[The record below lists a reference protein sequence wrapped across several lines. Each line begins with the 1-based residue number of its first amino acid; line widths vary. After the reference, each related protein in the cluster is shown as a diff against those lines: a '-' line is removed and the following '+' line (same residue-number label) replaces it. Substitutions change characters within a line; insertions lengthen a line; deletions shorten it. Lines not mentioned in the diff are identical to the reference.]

1 MASLVNPFNINGN
14 YPIAGQDN
22 DSQGFRDNFTNIKNN
37 FIFIKQEVED
47 MQSKVI
53 LKSALSGS
61 SLDNN
66 FLGSQVKN
74 IQTKNLTE
82 TVYDWGEVGA
92 ATATEIQLDLA
103 LGNIHKLNATGAIK
117 INAVIKN
124 WPSAL
129 QYSRLMLY
137 INISTVTNT
146 LELPSTL
153 TTDLA
158 GIPGLREIASS
169 KLITFTDAGDYI
181 FEFSSV
187 DSGTTIFV
195 RELTRGNPVFRDPNF
210 YMAGIGSYEV
220 PTLRLGWGNL
230 FAVSSKIDSNTKAG
244 TDTFSVR
251 GGVTSYQNFADGG
264 NDPADMKTAG
274 FSVAKSRTADPG
286 AAGAA
291 TITDTVVNANDYLGY
306 FNGLGYTKNKEDSNN
321 SFQQMAVIGMY
332 ATGANTSYGL
342 GGNIIFSTKK
352 DGGALTTAMTID
364 NNQDIVMAGNL
375 TVNGVQTIINSTV
388 MTVDDKNIIIAQGIG
403 SATLANASGIS
414 VDTAFAN
421 IEYVNSGA
429 QTAQDDRWSF
439 NKAVTVGINTV
450 SNATTT
456 GALVVSGGVGIAGAL
471 NVGGTFGLSS
481 TTEATTTT
489 SAAFAVGG
497 GVATVKNIIAGGA
510 LFANSTA
517 TTSNLASGA
526 FQVQGG
532 AMVLGNL
539 YIGGRQA
546 GDTAGGTAQTG
557 LYVLATSLSGNT
569 ASGALVVKGGM
580 GVSGSV
586 YLSDA
591 SSANGVTIS
600 STLQLDGS
608 SLIRA
613 SGNSSGRTSTVAL
626 RSKGSAIFE
635 SNVMFGTGIP
645 KTGIVYMDNATNVI
659 AGNISTGGLV
669 LGNSTALVGASI
681 SGDMNIGTDDSGSVY
696 ILNKENAFGTPI
708 TAGTLTPYAVS
719 LAGGSGAVQLGAV
732 TALGGMNIF
741 NDTYIGQPH
750 SINNISGWTA
760 VPGTTT
766 NNYQTLSTNPYYGTP
781 IGAASGN
788 VYLTSGARGLSY
800 TSGALQIKSVYFA
813 DGSQSD
819 GGAGIAGNL
828 YVNRAGFIGTLGS
841 STNYGNL
848 VAASST
854 ESTAG
859 GNGATG
865 SLVVL
870 GGAGIAAKLN
880 VGGVIAANA
889 AVASTSKTSGA
900 IVIPAGGLGVSGGI
914 TAGNIALDAGT
925 SSQEPLLIATGTT
938 LTTPRVGA
946 VEFASGVWFATPAAT
961 NRAVIPVSHFFA
973 IGSTSNSSLNGGTT
987 ITSTN
992 TGYSAFGGAS
1002 NTNGQLVVIANTV
1015 YEFELKVLLGMSLTP
1030 ASSTMQFAFACNNAP
1045 AWYHYDTTVTG
1056 IAYVSGTGTSVPATA
1071 PSIQNFAG
1079 TSTLPTV
1086 TSGVIL
1092 AAGTTV
1098 NRSIMVKGMIAVG
1111 ATTSTILPQVAFG
1124 SAINVIVQA
1133 LPGSYWRLTPVAGAT
1148 STFGVGNFVTS

>member
-92 ATATEIQLDLA
+92 ATATEIQLDFA
-103 LGNIHKLNATGAIK
+103 LGNIHKLNATGSIK

-124 WPSAL
+124 FPSAL
-129 QYSRLMLY
+129 QYSRLLLY
-137 INISTVTNT
+137 INIGTVTNT

-169 KLITFTDAGDYI
+169 KLITFTDAGNYI

-187 DSGTTIFV
+187 DSGTTVFV

-210 YMAGIGSYEV
+210 YMAGIGTYEV

-264 NDPADMKTAG
+264 NSPALMKTAG

-306 FNGLGYTKNKEDSNN
+306 FNGLGFTKNKDDSNN
-321 SFQQMAVIGMY
+321 SFQQLAVIGMY
-332 ATGANTSYGL
+332 ATGSNTSYGL
-342 GGNIIFSTKK
+342 GGNIIFATKK
-352 DGGALTTAMTID
+352 DGGVLTSAMTID

-388 MTVDDKNIIIAQGIG
+388 LTVDDKNIIIAQGIG
-403 SATLANASGIS
+403 SATLANSSGIS

-421 IEYVNSGA
+421 IEYVNSGT

-439 NKAVTVGINTV
+439 NKAVTVGIATV

-456 GALVVSGGVGIAGAL
+456 GALVVSGGVGIGGAL

-497 GVATVKNIIAGGA
+497 GIATVKNIIAGSA
-510 LFANSTA
+510 LFANSIATA
-517 TTSNLASGA
+517 SNLASGA

-532 AMVLGNL
+532 GMVLGNL
-539 YIGGRQA
+539 YVGGQSTSGA
-546 GDTAGGTAQTG
+546 TQTG
-557 LYVLATSLSGNT
+557 LYVLATSLSDST
-569 ASGALVVKGGM
+569 ASGAVVVKGGM
-580 GVSGSV
+580 GVAGSV

-613 SGNSSGRTSTVAL
+613 AGNSAGRTSTIAL

-645 KTGIVYMDNATNVI
+645 RTGIIYVDNATNVI

-681 SGDMNIGTDDSGSVY
+681 SGDMNIGTDNSGSLYV
-696 ILNKENAFGTPI
+696 LNKENAFGTPI
-708 TAGTLTPYAVS
+708 TSPLTPYAVS
-719 LAGGSGAVQLGAV
+719 LAGGSGAVQLGAL
-732 TALGGMNIF
+732 TALGGVNVF
-741 NDTYIGQPH
+741 GDTYIGQPH
-750 SINNISGWTA
+750 NINNITGWAAT
-760 VPGTTT
+760 PGTTT
-766 NNYQTLSTNPYYGTP
+766 NNYQELATNPYFGTP

-788 VYLTSGARGLSY
+788 VYLSSGARGLSY
-800 TSGALQIKSVYFA
+800 TSGALQIRTVFFA

-828 YVNRAGFIGTLGS
+828 WVNRAGFIGTLGS

-870 GGAGIAAKLN
+870 GGAGIASKLN

-889 AVASTSKTSGA
+889 AVASTSKTTGA
-900 IVIPAGGLGVSGGI
+900 IVIPGGGLGVSGGI
-914 TAGNIALDAGT
+914 TAGNLALDGGT
-925 SSQEPLLIATGTT
+925 TSQEPLLIATGSL
-938 LTTPRVGA
+938 LTVPRVGA
-946 VEFASGVWFATPAAT
+946 IEHASGVWYATPAAT
-961 NRAVIPVSHFFA
+961 NRAVVPVSHFFA
-973 IGSTSNSSLNGGTT
+973 IGGGTSNASLNGGTT
-987 ITSTN
+987 ITAVN
-992 TGYSAFGGAS
+992 TGYSVFGGAS
-1002 NTNGQLVVIANTV
+1002 NTAGQLVVLANTV
-1015 YEFELKVLLGMSLTP
+1015 YQFELKVTLGMSVTP
-1030 ASSTMQFAFACNNAP
+1030 GSATMQFAFGGNIATNLVT
-1045 AWYHYDTTVTG
+1045 WYHYDTTVTG
-1056 IAYVSGTGTSVPATA
+1056 IPYVSGTGTSVPTQAA
-1071 PSIQNFAG
+1071 SMQNFAG
-1079 TSTLPTV
+1079 LTTLPTV

-1092 AAGTTV
+1092 GAGTTN
-1098 NRSIMVKGMIAVG
+1098 NRSIMVKGMFAVG
-1111 ATTSTILPQVAFG
+1111 ATTSTIVPLVAFG
-1124 SAINVIVQA
+1124 AAINAVVGA
-1133 LPGSYWRLTPVAGAT
+1133 LPGSYWRLTPVSGT
-1148 STFGVGNFVTS
+1148 TPTFGVGNFVTS

>member
-92 ATATEIQLDLA
+92 ATATEIQLDFA
-103 LGNIHKLNATGAIK
+103 LGNIHKLNATGSIK
-117 INAVIKN
+117 INSVIKN
-124 WPSAL
+124 FPSAL

-137 INISTVTNT
+137 ISISTVTST

-158 GIPGLREIASS
+158 GIPGLRTIASS
-169 KLITFTDAGDYI
+169 KLITFTDAGNYI

-187 DSGTTIFV
+187 DSGTTVFV

-210 YMAGIGSYEV
+210 YMAGIGTYEV

-264 NDPADMKTAG
+264 NDPALMKTAG

-306 FNGLGYTKNKEDSNN
+306 FNGLGYTKNKDDSNN
-321 SFQQMAVIGMY
+321 SFQQLAVIGMY

-342 GGNIIFSTKK
+342 GGNIVFATKK
-352 DGGALTTAMTID
+352 DGGVLTSAMTID
-364 NNQDIVMAGNL
+364 NNQDIVVAGNL
-375 TVNGVQTIINSTV
+375 TVNGTQTTINSTV
-388 MTVDDKNIIIAQGIG
+388 LTVDDKNIIIAQGIG
-403 SATLANASGIS
+403 SATLANSSGIS
-414 VDTAFAN
+414 VDIAFAN
-421 IEYVNSGA
+421 IEYVNSGT

-471 NVGGTFGLSS
+471 NVGGSFGLSS

-489 SAAFAVGG
+489 AAAFAVGG
-497 GVATVKNIIAGGA
+497 GIATVKNIIAGGA
-510 LFANSTA
+510 LYANSTN

-532 AMVLGNL
+532 GMVLGNL
-539 YIGGRQA
+539 YVGGQSA
-546 GDTAGGTAQTG
+546 SGATQTG

-569 ASGALVVKGGM
+569 ASGAVVVKGGM
-580 GVSGSV
+580 GVAGNV
-586 YLSDA
+586 YMSDA

-613 SGNSSGRTSTVAL
+613 AGNSAGRTSTVAL

-635 SNVMFGTGIP
+635 SNVLFGTGIP
-645 KTGIVYMDNATNVI
+645 KTGIIYVDNATNVI

-681 SGDMNIGTDDSGSVY
+681 SGDMNIGTDDSGSLYV
-696 ILNKENAFGTPI
+696 LNKENAFGTPI
-708 TAGTLTPYAVS
+708 TAPLTPYAVS
-719 LAGGSGAVQLGAV
+719 LAGGSGAVQLGAL
-732 TALGGMNIF
+732 TALGGINVF
-741 NDTYIGQPH
+741 GDTYIGQPH
-750 SINNISGWTA
+750 NINNISGWAA

-766 NNYQTLSTNPYYGTP
+766 NNYQILSTNPYYGTP

-800 TSGALQIKSVYFA
+800 TSGALQIKTVFFA

-889 AVASTSKTSGA
+889 AVASTSKTTGA

-914 TAGNIALDAGT
+914 TAGNIALDGGT
-925 SSQEPLLIATGTT
+925 TSQEPLLIATGSL

-946 VEFASGVWFATPAAT
+946 VEHASGVWYATPAAT
-961 NRAVIPVSHFFA
+961 NRAVVPVSHFLA
-973 IGSTSNSSLNGGTT
+973 LGANSSLNGGTS
-987 ITSTN
+987 ITALN
-992 TGYSAFGGAS
+992 TGYSVFGGAS
-1002 NTNGQLVVIANTV
+1002 NNVGQLVVLANTV

-1030 ASSTMQFAFACNNAP
+1030 ASSSMQFALVANNSP

-1056 IAYVSGTGTSVPATA
+1056 IAYVSGTGTSVPTTA
-1071 PSIQNFAG
+1071 PVMQNFAG
-1079 TSTLPTV
+1079 TTTLPTV

-1098 NRSIMVKGMIAVG
+1098 NRSIMVKGMFAVG

-1124 SAINVIVQA
+1124 AAINVVVQA
-1133 LPGSYWRLTPVAGAT
+1133 LPGSYWRVTPVAGAT
-1148 STFGVGNFVTS
+1148 TTFGTGNFVTS

>member
-103 LGNIHKLNATGAIK
+103 LGNIHKLNATGSIK

-129 QYSRLMLY
+129 QYSRLVLY

-158 GIPGLREIASS
+158 SIPGLREIASS
-169 KLITFTDAGDYI
+169 KLITFTDAGNYI

-210 YMAGIGSYEV
+210 YMAGIGTYGI

-251 GGVTSYQNFADGG
+251 GAVTSYQNFADGG
-264 NDPADMKTAG
+264 NNPAEMKTAG

-291 TITDTVVNANDYLGY
+291 TLTDTVVNANDYLGY
-306 FNGLGYTKNKEDSNN
+306 FNGLGYTKNKDDSNN
-321 SFQQMAVIGMY
+321 SFQQLAVVGMY
-332 ATGANTSYGL
+332 ATGANTGYGL
-342 GGNIIFSTKK
+342 GGNIVFSTKR
-352 DGGALTTAMTID
+352 DGGALTAAMTID
-364 NNQDIVMAGNL
+364 NNQDVVLAGNL

-388 MTVDDKNIIIAQGIG
+388 LTVDDKNIIIAQGIA

-421 IEYVNSGA
+421 IEYVNNGT

-439 NKAVTVGINTV
+439 NKAVTVGITTE

-497 GVATVKNIIAGGA
+497 GISTVKNIIAGGA

-526 FQVQGG
+526 FQVKGG

-539 YIGGRQA
+539 YVGGQSA
-546 GDTAGGTAQTG
+546 SGAAQTG
-557 LYVLATSLSGNT
+557 LYVLSTSLSGNT
-569 ASGALVVKGGM
+569 ASGAVVIKGGM
-580 GVSGSV
+580 GVAGNV
-586 YLSDA
+586 YMSDA

-613 SGNSSGRTSTVAL
+613 AGNASGRTSTVAL

-635 SNVMFGTGIP
+635 SNVLFGTGVP
-645 KTGIVYMDNATNVI
+645 KTGIVYLDNATNVI

-708 TAGTLTPYAVS
+708 TAGTLTPYAVA

-750 SINNISGWTA
+750 SINNISGWA
-760 VPGTTT
+760 PVDGTTR

-788 VYLTSGARGLSY
+788 VYLTSGTRGLSY
-800 TSGALQIKSVYFA
+800 TSGALQIKTVYFA

-828 YVNRAGFIGTLGS
+828 WVNRAGFIGTLGS

-848 VAASST
+848 VAAAST
-854 ESTAG
+854 ESTVG
-859 GNGATG
+859 GTGATG

-870 GGAGIAAKLN
+870 GGAGITAKLN

-900 IVIPAGGLGVSGGI
+900 IVIPGGGLGVSGGI
-914 TAGNIALDAGT
+914 TAGNLALDGGT
-925 SSQEPLLIATGTT
+925 ASQEPLLIATGTL

-946 VEFASGVWFATPAAT
+946 VEHASGVWYATPAAT
-961 NRAVIPVSHFFA
+961 NRAVVPVSHFFA
-973 IGSTSNSSLNGGTT
+973 LGANASLNGG
-987 ITSTN
+987 IAISSTN
-992 TGYSAFGGAS
+992 TGYSVFGGVS
-1002 NTNGQLVVIANTV
+1002 NTTGQIVVLANTV
-1015 YEFELKVLLGMSLTP
+1015 YEFELKVLLGMSAIP
-1030 ASSTMQFAFACNNAP
+1030 GSSTMQFALVANNAP
-1045 AWYHYDTTVTG
+1045 TWYHYDTTVTG
-1056 IAYVSGTGTSVPATA
+1056 QAYVSGTGASTPTTT

-1079 TSTLPTV
+1079 TTTLPSV
-1086 TSGVIL
+1086 TSGVVL

-1098 NRSIMVKGMIAVG
+1098 NRSIMVKGMFAVG
-1111 ATTSTILPQVAFG
+1111 ATTSTIVPQVAFG
-1124 SAINVIVQA
+1124 SAISVIMQG
-1133 LPGSYWRLTPVAGAT
+1133 LPGSYWRVTPIAGAT
-1148 STFGVGNFVTS
+1148 ATFGVGNFVTS

>member
-92 ATATEIQLDLA
+92 ATATEIQLDFA
-103 LGNIHKLNATGAIK
+103 LGNIHKLNATGSIK
-117 INAVIKN
+117 INSVIKN
-124 WPSAL
+124 FPSAL
-129 QYSRLMLY
+129 QYSRLLFY
-137 INISTVTNT
+137 INIGTVTST

-153 TTDLA
+153 TTDLS
-158 GIPGLREIASS
+158 GIPGLRTIASS

-187 DSGTTIFV
+187 DSGTTVFV

-210 YMAGIGSYEV
+210 YMAGIGTYEV

-251 GGVTSYQNFADGG
+251 GGITSYQNFADGG
-264 NDPADMKTAG
+264 NSPALMKTAG

-291 TITDTVVNANDYLGY
+291 SITDTVVNANDYLGY
-306 FNGLGYTKNKEDSNN
+306 FNGLGYTKNKDDSNN
-321 SFQQMAVIGMY
+321 SFQQLAVVGMY
-332 ATGANTSYGL
+332 ATGSNTSYGL
-342 GGNIIFSTKK
+342 GGNIVFATKK
-352 DGGALTTAMTID
+352 DGGVLTSAMTID

-375 TVNGVQTIINSTV
+375 TVNGTQTTINSTV
-388 MTVDDKNIIIAQGIG
+388 LTVDDKNIIIAQGIG
-403 SATLANASGIS
+403 SATLANSSGIS
-414 VDTAFAN
+414 VDIAFAN
-421 IEYVNSGA
+421 IEYVNSG
-429 QTAQDDRWSF
+429 TTTPQDDRWSF
-439 NKAVTVGINTV
+439 NKAVTVGIGTV

-456 GALVVSGGVGIAGAL
+456 GALVVSGGVGIAGDL

-481 TTEATTTT
+481 NTEATTTT
-489 SAAFAVGG
+489 AAAFAVGG
-497 GVATVKNIIAGGA
+497 GIATVKNIIAGGA
-510 LFANSTA
+510 LYANSTN

-526 FQVQGG
+526 FQIQGG
-532 AMVLGNL
+532 GMVLGNL
-539 YIGGRQA
+539 YVGGQSA
-546 GDTAGGTAQTG
+546 SGATQTG

-569 ASGALVVKGGM
+569 ASGAVVVKGGM
-580 GVSGSV
+580 GVAGSV

-613 SGNSSGRTSTVAL
+613 AGNSAGRTSTVAL

-635 SNVMFGTGIP
+635 SNVLFGTGIP
-645 KTGIVYMDNATNVI
+645 KTGIIYVDNATNVI

-669 LGNSTALVGASI
+669 LGNSTSLVGASI
-681 SGDMNIGTDDSGSVY
+681 SGDMNIGTDDSGSLYV
-696 ILNKENAFGTPI
+696 LNKENAFGTPI
-708 TAGTLTPYAVS
+708 TSPLTPYEVS
-719 LAGGSGAVQLGAV
+719 LAGGSGAVQLGAF
-732 TALGGMNIF
+732 TALGGINVF
-741 NDTYIGQPH
+741 GDTYIGQPH
-750 SINNISGWTA
+750 NINNISGWAA

-766 NNYQTLSTNPYYGTP
+766 NNYQTLATNPYLGTP

-800 TSGALQIKSVYFA
+800 TSGALQIKTVFFA

-828 YVNRAGFIGTLGS
+828 FVNRAGFIGTLGS

-870 GGAGIAAKLN
+870 GGAGITAKLN

-914 TAGNIALDAGT
+914 TSGNIALDGGT
-925 SSQEPLLIATGTT
+925 TSQESLLIATGSL

-946 VEFASGVWFATPAAT
+946 VEHASGVWYATPAAT
-961 NRAVIPVSHFFA
+961 NRAVVPVSHFFA
-973 IGSTSNSSLNGGTT
+973 LGANSSLNGGTS
-987 ITSTN
+987 ISTVN
-992 TGYSAFGGAS
+992 AGFSVFGGAS
-1002 NTNGQLVVIANTV
+1002 NTVGQLVVLANTV
-1015 YEFELKVLLGMSLTP
+1015 YQFELKVLLGMSVIP
-1030 ASSTMQFAFACNNAP
+1030 GSATMQFALVANNAP
-1045 AWYHYDTTVTG
+1045 TWYHYDTTVTG
-1056 IAYVSGTGTSVPATA
+1056 IAYVSGTGTSTPTTTA
-1071 PSIQNFAG
+1071 SMQNFAG
-1079 TSTLPTV
+1079 TTTLPTV

-1092 AAGTTV
+1092 AAGITV
-1098 NRSIMVKGMIAVG
+1098 NRSIMVKGMFAVG

-1124 SAINVIVQA
+1124 AAINAVVQA
-1133 LPGSYWRLTPVAGAT
+1133 LPGSYWRVTPVAGAT
-1148 STFGVGNFVTS
+1148 ATFGVGNFVTS